1 MTRGRTSR
9 SSPAAIAAA
18 EAQKN
23 REDDLRIKNLLDD
36 YTCIVEEKV
45 PVRLCTIEILKYR
58 GILPTIIPEIFA
70 IKRHLLFFIH

>member
-1 MTRGRTSR
+1 MTKGRTSR

-36 YTCIVEEKV
+36 YTCIIEEKV
-45 PVRLCTIEILKYR
+45 PVSLSS
-58 GILPTIIPEIFA
+58 
-70 IKRHLLFFIH
+70 IKFSNAFLTYKTRYTKIYP